1 MPYLPSSS
9 ARLIFCGPDPPDPPL
24 AGSDP
29 DLCEDD
35 PFTPFAPVAPPP
47 APFTA
52 VVVAA
57 AVGAGAGAGVG
68 LTLAPPRA
76 VGTGAKSNRSSSR
89 STFFACEAAGLDAA
103 DGAGAGGAEAAV
115 GAGAAGAD
123 LTEAAAR
130 AAAAAASSRS
140 ALMMRSH
147 AARSCSSVTAF
158 TFAMISACGSGTSS
172 TSGSRVPADPAPAPP
187 GSNFTRAARPEASDA
202 SARRG
207 LRVDPDSPPAAAS
220 PPGVAFAVFAVPFF
234 AVFAVR
240 SSAAASAAAAA
251 RTRDCGSRLFFPP
264 APAGLGGGA
273 VATAAGAPAAGAGS
287 AAGAAGC
294 VGTGSSSSTAAG
306 DASPGSARVRARHRS
321 SAHECLQLPFGA
333 AGLGFLPGVVLCCTN
348 GGFVAAGQSHV
359 ASIHD
364 PSNADAPVGGSS
376 SLRRDGDPHADEVP
390 ICLFAPD
397 ARAGDRSVLVDAH
410 GRGVELVLAVD
421 LGGCPPVR
429 RVQGDPLRME
439 RGVGIGR
446 RGTVGQRRCC

>member
-1 MPYLPSSS
+1 MPSSS

-140 ALMMRSH
+140 ALH
-147 AARSCSSVTAF
+147 DALARSEKLLVRHRLHLRDD
-158 TFAMISACGSGTSS
+158 I
-172 TSGSRVPADPAPAPP
+172 RVRV
-187 GSNFTRAARPEASDA
+187 GYLKYLGFTR
-202 SARRG
+202 
-207 LRVDPDSPPAAAS
+207 
-220 PPGVAFAVFAVPFF
+220 
-234 AVFAVR
+234 
-240 SSAAASAAAAA
+240 
-251 RTRDCGSRLFFPP
+251 TR
-264 APAGLGGGA
+264 
-273 VATAAGAPAAGAGS
+273 
-287 AAGAAGC
+287 
-294 VGTGSSSSTAAG
+294 
-306 DASPGSARVRARHRS
+306 
-321 SAHECLQLPFGA
+321 
-333 AGLGFLPGVVLCCTN
+333 
-348 GGFVAAGQSHV
+348 
-359 ASIHD
+359 
-364 PSNADAPVGGSS
+364 
-376 SLRRDGDPHADEVP
+376 
-390 ICLFAPD
+390 
-397 ARAGDRSVLVDAH
+397 
-410 GRGVELVLAVD
+410 
-421 LGGCPPVR
+421 
-429 RVQGDPLRME
+429 
-439 RGVGIGR
+439 
-446 RGTVGQRRCC
+446 